1 MKQSGNYWKERFRQ
15 LEEAQNNISVSKTR
29 EIQEQFEKAQA
40 AINGKI
46 DAWYQRFAAN
56 NGISMAEARRMLS
69 AQELKE
75 FQWNVED
82 YIKYGK
88 ENAVSQA
95 WEKQLENASARVHIS
110 RLESLKLEV
119 QQELERMYGNYLD
132 SIDQHIKDLYTSGFY
147 HSAYEIQKGVGIGSS
162 FQRLDSDVVEKIIS
176 KPWAV
181 DGKNF
186 SDRIWEN
193 KTKLINQVHNSLSVM
208 CITGEAPDRAI
219 QEIAKNMNVSRSQ
232 AGRLVMTE
240 SAAFAG
246 RARADCMKSLGVE
259 EFEVVESLDHIT
271 CDYCQSMDGKHF
283 PMGDFQIGVTAPP
296 FHPNCRGCTCPY
308 FDDEFTIG
316 EERAARGEDGKVYY
330 VPSDMTYEEWK
341 KSFVDGN
348 TEGLQNVSGNVIIN
362 TNNWT
367 GLNYQQSYT
376 KQTAIDRLQSKYGIQ
391 FHDSKKYPMDDKLLA
406 DCVGWLDS
414 FNSQYNGFM
423 QKNPCK
429 IPVIDNKAP
438 SKMKEAMGYYSYYTN
453 NTGVVELAL
462 NGQYHSDLDAF
473 QKYVDQCVKS
483 KRYPENATIHKTFVH
498 EFGHHVSNSMR
509 WLTNN
514 QNWQHEFIQE
524 CINDF
529 KKIEPNYIW
538 NTHLKMGDYVSK
550 YGATSESEL
559 FAEAFAEYFGGEN
572 PRAFAKIFGKKLDTL
587 LKGVK

>member
-132 SIDQHIKDLYTSGFY
+132 SVDRHIKDIYTSDFY

-162 FQRLDSDVVEKIIS
+162 LQRLDSDVVEKIVS

-232 AGRLVMTE
+232 ADRLVMTE

-246 RARADCMKSLGVE
+246 KARADCMKSLGVE

-296 FHPNCRGCTCPY
+296 FHPNCRGSTCPY

-330 VPSDMTYEEWK
+330 VPSDMTYEEWE
-341 KSFVDGN
+341 KSFVDSKEKRTGSRTVIDWLKRDDKAEEYYNSIRKSNSDIDRIAQNTGFSKEDIMAIKEHVFFNSHIFDNEIGKFDADYDMAVAWQRLINGN
-348 TEGLQNVSGNVIIN
+348 YEERDIVLLYHELLESEVEKKYNLTYREAHKIAEEKYAWDKIIDDLFGGDGENVS
-362 TNNWT
+362 
-367 GLNYQQSYT
+367 
-376 KQTAIDRLQSKYGIQ
+376 
-391 FHDSKKYPMDDKLLA
+391 
-406 DCVGWLDS
+406 LDELI
-414 FNSQYNGFM
+414 
-423 QKNPCK
+423 KNK
-429 IPVIDNKAP
+429 
-438 SKMKEAMGYYSYYTN
+438 
-453 NTGVVELAL
+453 
-462 NGQYHSDLDAF
+462 
-473 QKYVDQCVKS
+473 
-483 KRYPENATIHKTFVH
+483 
-498 EFGHHVSNSMR
+498 
-509 WLTNN
+509 
-514 QNWQHEFIQE
+514 
-524 CINDF
+524 
-529 KKIEPNYIW
+529 
-538 NTHLKMGDYVSK
+538 
-550 YGATSESEL
+550 
-559 FAEAFAEYFGGEN
+559 
-572 PRAFAKIFGKKLDTL
+572 
-587 LKGVK
+587 

>member
-95 WEKQLENASARVHIS
+95 WGKQLENASARVHIR
-110 RLESLKLEV
+110 RLEALKLEV
-119 QQELERMYGNYLD
+119 QQELERVYGNYLD
-132 SIDQHIKDLYTSGFY
+132 SVDRHIKDIYTSGFY
-147 HSAYEIQKGVGIGSS
+147 HSAYEIQKGFGIGSS
-162 FQRLDSDVVEKIIS
+162 FQRLDSGVVEKIVS

-219 QEIAKNMNVSRSQ
+219 REIAKNMNVSMSQ

-246 RARADCMKSLGVE
+246 RARADCMESLGVE

-283 PMGDFQIGVTAPP
+283 PMGDFQTGVTAPP

-308 FDDEFTIG
+308 FDDEFTTG

-330 VPSDMTYEEWK
+330 VPSDMTYEEWE
-341 KSFVDGN
+341 KSFVDSKEKRTGSR
-348 TEGLQNVSGNVIIN
+348 TVIDWLKRDDKAEEYYNSIRKSN
-362 TNNWT
+362 
-367 GLNYQQSYT
+367 SD
-376 KQTAIDRLQSKYGIQ
+376 IDRIAQNTGFSKEDIMAIKEHV
-391 FHDSKKYPMDDKLLA
+391 F
-406 DCVGWLDS
+406 
-414 FNSQYNGFM
+414 FNSHIFDNEIGKFDADYDMAVAWQRLINGNYEERDIVLLNHASVKF
-423 QKNPCK
+423 
-429 IPVIDNKAP
+429 
-438 SKMKEAMGYYSYYTN
+438 YS
-453 NTGVVELAL
+453 
-462 NGQYHSDLDAF
+462 D
-473 QKYVDQCVKS
+473 
-483 KRYPENATIHKTFVH
+483 
-498 EFGHHVSNSMR
+498 
-509 WLTNN
+509 
-514 QNWQHEFIQE
+514 
-524 CINDF
+524 
-529 KKIEPNYIW
+529 
-538 NTHLKMGDYVSK
+538 
-550 YGATSESEL
+550 
-559 FAEAFAEYFGGEN
+559 
-572 PRAFAKIFGKKLDTL
+572 
-587 LKGVK
+587 

>member
-132 SIDQHIKDLYTSGFY
+132 SVDQHIKDLYTSGFY

-308 FDDEFTIG
+308 FDDEFTTG

-330 VPSDMTYEEWK
+330 VPSDMTYEEWE
-341 KSFVDGN
+341 KSFVEEVVANDRL
-348 TEGLQNVSGNVIIN
+348 GLI
-362 TNNWT
+362 TNNDKSNSRYYDYKGKT
-367 GLNYQQSYT
+367 VDVVERDIAENNYETAVCFDKKGRAIFAQVQESEEHEVRFTKYQMHKMNGLDVTHNHPYNTPPSPEDLYNILRNGKPRSFRTCGRNGTYVLEYSKAIENLPSYEVFD
-376 KQTAIDRLQSKYGIQ
+376 KDYNDYSDNLMKKYLRKIEEKELTVYEAEIQ
-391 FHDSKKYPMDDKLLA
+391 MQEETWEYLSKKYDIK
-406 DCVGWLDS
+406 
-414 FNSQYNGFM
+414 
-423 QKNPCK
+423 
-429 IPVIDNKAP
+429 
-438 SKMKEAMGYYSYYTN
+438 YYFERR
-453 NTGVVELAL
+453 V
-462 NGQYHSDLDAF
+462 
-473 QKYVDQCVKS
+473 
-483 KRYPENATIHKTFVH
+483 
-498 EFGHHVSNSMR
+498 
-509 WLTNN
+509 
-514 QNWQHEFIQE
+514 
-524 CINDF
+524 
-529 KKIEPNYIW
+529 
-538 NTHLKMGDYVSK
+538 
-550 YGATSESEL
+550 
-559 FAEAFAEYFGGEN
+559 
-572 PRAFAKIFGKKLDTL
+572 
-587 LKGVK
+587 